1 MELCSM
7 LCASLDGR
15 GFVVR
20 TDLCICTAEFLRCSP
35 ETTIALLISYNA
47 TQNKKF
53 KVWGKK
59 VGQVYIM
66 PYTDKF

>member
-1 MELCSM
+1 MEICSM

-15 GFVVR
+15 VFVGR
-20 TDLCICTAEFLRCSP
+20 TDLCIRTAEFLRCSP
-35 ETTIALLISYNA
+35 ETTTALLISYNA

-59 VGQVYIM
+59 SWPSLHYAIH
-66 PYTDKF
+66 